1 MAVGHNIL
9 ERKLA
14 TLQVGDLVRRELPLP
29 LLLHV
34 GVVLAVVLWIND
46 ASGLVVLEVRDDIT
60 PSLVI
65 VDAQSDDAALAFV
78 GQEAKGAGRSAA
90 VHPEHVASVDLVPG
104 STIGVIPHRLLDDAE
119 KLVLVGIDL
128 EDQHLDRITLT
139 HFCDW

>member
-46 ASGLVVLEVRDDIT
+46 ASGLVVLEVRDDIA

-65 VDAQSDDAALAFV
+65 VDAQSDDA
-78 GQEAKGAGRSAA
+78 
-90 VHPEHVASVDLVPG
+90 DLVPG